1 MNTAKDLIKK
11 LIDDLPE
18 TKAGQGHRFFLYL
31 KTKPELDLH
40 ITIKEEEEL
49 WELIQTDERIS
60 SDKVKEELDLSSYE

>member
-18 TKAGQGHRFFLYL
+18 TKAGQVIDFLLYL